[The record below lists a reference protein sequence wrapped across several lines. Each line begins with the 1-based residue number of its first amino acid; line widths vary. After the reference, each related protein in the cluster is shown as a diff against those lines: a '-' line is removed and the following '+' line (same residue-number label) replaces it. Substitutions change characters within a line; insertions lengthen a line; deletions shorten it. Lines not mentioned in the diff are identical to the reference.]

1 MSDLISIGIV
11 LFDEITLF
19 EKQIQSLLTE
29 TSKHSVKE
37 FLFILTSP
45 NAETRE
51 RFKQIFDSCLINYRY
66 WIFTE
71 NHIGKARSMLV
82 NECQTPLLYMID
94 PDIEIPAGSIHHLL
108 NQTDHFQQD
117 ICGLAGEAYLKS
129 KSDEL
134 NRFLNLIQKINRS
147 LKNNN
152 QMLTYS
158 LNQKIQHAPTCHLLL
173 DVQKIK
179 SVGNFSANY
188 SCVGEDLDLSHRL
201 ADNGLNYLFIQNCR
215 VYHLQNLTNSK
226 WYQKMFKYGLAQAV
240 CFNNNGYK
248 SFMNHKYLLFFIG
261 LLSVCVLLL
270 FPIQTLLLLSFAFVV
285 SFLFFKN
292 IFIMV
297 NSSMIYFTG
306 ICCGLFLRK
315 KTT

>member
-19 EKQIQSLLTE
+19 EKQIQSLLNE
-29 TSKHSVKE
+29 TSKYSVKE

-45 NAETRE
+45 NPETRD
-51 RFKQIFDSCLINYRY
+51 RFKQIFDSFLKNYRY

-71 NHIGKARSMLV
+71 NHIGKARSILV

-94 PDIEIPAGSIHHLL
+94 PDIEIPAGSIQHLL
-108 NQTDHFQQD
+108 NQTDHLQQN

-129 KSDEL
+129 ESDEL
-134 NRFLNLIQKINRS
+134 NRFLNLIQKINHS

-158 LNQKIQHAPTCHLLL
+158 HNQKIQHAPTCHLLL
-173 DVQKIK
+173 DTQKIK

-188 SCVGEDLDLSHRL
+188 SRVGEDLDLSHRL
-201 ADNGLNYLFIQNCR
+201 ADKGMNYLFIQNCR
-215 VYHLQNLTNSK
+215 VYHLQNLTNSN

-248 SFMNHKYLLFFIG
+248 SFMNHKYLLFFLG
-261 LLSVCVLLL
+261 LLSMCTLIL
-270 FPIQTLLLLSFAFVV
+270 FPIQTLLLLSFVFIV

-292 IFIMV
+292 IFIML
-297 NSSMIYFTG
+297 NSAMIYFTG
-306 ICCGLFLRK
+306 ICYGLFLRK